1 MSPRLDQYITIQ
13 RATVTRSA
21 NGAEILTWADWKS
34 RWAEITYQGG
44 SEAQQAGKETA
55 SSTVTFKVRYIMDG
69 LTEKDRISFR
79 SQIYDIT
86 NIAQDQDGRNHYQL
100 ISTTVHR

>member
-1 MSPRLDQYITIQ
+1 MDQYITFQ
-13 RATVTRSA
+13 RAAITRSA
-21 NGAEILTWADWKS
+21 NGAEIFTWADYKS
-34 RWAEITYQGG
+34 RWAEVIYQGG

-55 SSTVTFKVRYIMDG
+55 SSTVTFKVRNIVDG
-69 LTEKDRISFR
+69 ITEKDRILFK

-86 NIAQDQDGRNHYQL
+86 NILQDQDGRNHFQL